1 MFILLLFKQFSL
13 IYYYRDFNLQI
24 SFPNMK
30 YLILDNNM
38 ITSINNF
45 PSIPSLQTLSLSNNG
60 INDLSSF
67 INGVRTKFPNIRSLN
82 TFKNPMN
89 PGMMNPGNYNQYKM
103 YMKQIGNITEL
114 DGMNINDNSFMNQGQ
129 QSSQP
134 KRDLFGTSGNANMM
148 TSSQPKKV
156 DFFGNNQTVQP
167 TQNMNMTQA
176 APQKQKVSMFDNMPA
191 QVQKPMAQNTMMYNN
206 NAPRINYST
215 NINNGKVYQRQYYII
230 DESEELDGTEFVKSK
245 KKKSLIM
252 FNEKIFKKSDNMTN
266 FNRKNRSEGNKHILN
281 QDL

>member
-1 MFILLLFKQFSL
+1 
-13 IYYYRDFNLQI
+13 
-24 SFPNMK
+24 MK
-30 YLILDNNM
+30 HLILDNNI

-45 PSIPSLQTLSLSNNG
+45 PAIPSLQTLSLSNNG
-60 INDLSSF
+60 INDLPSF
-67 INGVRTKFPNIRSLN
+67 FYGVKMKFPNLRSLN

-89 PGMMNPGNYNQYKM
+89 PGMMNPVNYNQYKM

-114 DGMNINDNSFMNQGQ
+114 DGMNINDNSYMNQGQ

-148 TSSQPKKV
+148 ARNQPQKV
-156 DFFGNNQTVQP
+156 DFFGDNQNNNPVFNSP
-167 TQNMNMTQA
+167 TQNVNMNMTQA
-176 APQKQKVSMFDNMPA
+176 APQKQKMSMFDNMPTRT
-191 QVQKPMAQNTMMYNN
+191 QKPLNSNNMMFSNN
-206 NAPRINYST
+206 NKSINYST
-215 NINNGKVYQRQYYII
+215 SINNGKTYQRQYYII
-230 DESEELDGTEFVKSK
+230 DESEELDGTEFVNSK